1 MKNPFIIIPII
12 TIAIALISF
21 GKQITNSPLLDLPSL
36 STPLS
41 NSSSALTD
49 VHADNREK
57 IEEMK
62 SELATLKNVKNPS
75 EHQIWHMAH
84 LEKSIA
90 HIQKHTPAPTTVN
103 PALMGQFKNI
113 SMIATMLLFGVM
125 GAAYH
130 YAKKAKRQ
138 PIRGFNHKPTRTS
151 PFNDPV
157 AQNTYWQSASTFAS
171 NFPTQKLL
179 QTNKGYRV
187 VMSTELFLI
196 CQCLIFMGLVP
207 ILIDHLIAGT
217 RLLDGLSS
225 AYGVLILIGVALW
238 GVLTLNTTEINTQER
253 TIKKG
258 KQRYSFNQV
267 HALQVITTLA
277 GGRGHGIYKNY
288 ELNLVLKDGERM
300 NLLNHGGEVEFE
312 QQTERLS
319 KLLAVPVW
327 EA

>member
-12 TIAIALISF
+12 TIAIALFSV
-21 GKQITNSPLLDLPSL
+21 GKQVADSPLLN
-36 STPLS
+36 S
-41 NSSSALTD
+41 NSALTD
-49 VHADNREK
+49 LYSDNRKK
-57 IEEMK
+57 IEEMQ

-90 HIQKHTPAPTTVN
+90 HIQKHTPAPTTVD
-103 PALMGQFKNI
+103 PVLTGQFKNL
-113 SMIATMLLFGVM
+113 SMIATMMLFGVV

-138 PIRGFNHKPTRTS
+138 PIRGFNHKPNRTS

-157 AQNTYWQSASTFAS
+157 AQNTHWQSASTYAS

-179 QTNKGYRV
+179 QTPKGYKV
-187 VMSTELFLI
+187 VMSIELLLI

-225 AYGVLILIGVALW
+225 GYGALILIGVALW
-238 GVLTLNTTEINTQER
+238 GGLALNTIEINTNER

-267 HALQVITTLA
+267 HALQVITSLA

-288 ELNLVLKDGERM
+288 ELNLVFKDSERL
-300 NLLNHGGEVEFE
+300 NLLNHGGEAEFE